1 MEMREEIRLSSPDDA
16 SNNLDSD
23 YPLVI
28 SAPPPSHILN
38 LVDSSSI
45 TSKSPRRWPVM
56 QQKQRQSNGRPLRR
70 RRGHPLLQ
78 TVSIILQLQSSRW
91 AEACSTTSAAP
102 SSCYLSYSSNS
113 AFLSWK
119 SNSHLHHSPSEGTS
133 QWLLKY
139 ILFTVPSLH
148 SKHHLNNNNTMSS
161 EKQSSGGVHND
172 ELSANHVLAERRR
185 REKLNERFIILRSL
199 VPFVTKMDKASILGD
214 TIEYV
219 KELRRKIEELEGR
232 TKSEEER
239 GKRKTRVVEERHSSG
254 DIVGGGTKAKAT
266 QQETM
271 IEVSI
276 IESDA
281 LIEVKC
287 QFKEGLLLDIMI
299 ILRDM
304 RLEVTTV
311 QSNVNNGFLVAEL
324 RAKVKE
330 NAKGKKPSI
339 IEVKRAVTQL
349 LTQNN
354 CRF

>member
-1 MEMREEIRLSSPDDA
+1 
-16 SNNLDSD
+16 
-23 YPLVI
+23 
-28 SAPPPSHILN
+28 
-38 LVDSSSI
+38 
-45 TSKSPRRWPVM
+45 
-56 QQKQRQSNGRPLRR
+56 
-70 RRGHPLLQ
+70 
-78 TVSIILQLQSSRW
+78 
-91 AEACSTTSAAP
+91 
-102 SSCYLSYSSNS
+102 
-113 AFLSWK
+113 
-119 SNSHLHHSPSEGTS
+119 
-133 QWLLKY
+133 
-139 ILFTVPSLH
+139 
-148 SKHHLNNNNTMSS
+148 
-161 EKQSSGGVHND
+161 
-172 ELSANHVLAERRR
+172 
-185 REKLNERFIILRSL
+185 
-199 VPFVTKMDKASILGD
+199 MDKASILGD

-311 QSNVNNGFLVAEL
+311 QSNVENGFLVAEL